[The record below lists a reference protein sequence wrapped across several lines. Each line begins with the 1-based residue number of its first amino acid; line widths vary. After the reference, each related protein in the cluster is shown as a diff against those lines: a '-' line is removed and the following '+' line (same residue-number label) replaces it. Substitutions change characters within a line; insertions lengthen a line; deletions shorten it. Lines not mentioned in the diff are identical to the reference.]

1 MERES
6 VQKYIIDRNDSHLR
20 KRKCKHE
27 IMNCKSLQNSMKIW
41 ICRHL
46 GDLVEISLQNLTLS
60 EIYKRALFSSFQ
72 IGLELSEAC
81 AKLNFASFRLR
92 TLKEDRRKRAPS
104 FYVVQRTMMTFVSNF
119 KQVEKLQFEN
129 VEK

>member
-1 MERES
+1 
-6 VQKYIIDRNDSHLR
+6 
-20 KRKCKHE
+20 
-27 IMNCKSLQNSMKIW
+27 MKIW

-60 EIYKRALFSSFQ
+60 ESYKRALFSSFQ

>member
-1 MERES
+1 MQTWNHEL
-6 VQKYIIDRNDSHLR
+6 QIFFLWKYGFVGTY
-20 KRKCKHE
+20 C
-27 IMNCKSLQNSMKIW
+27 
-41 ICRHL
+41 
-46 GDLVEISLQNLTLS
+46 DLVEISFQNLTLS

-81 AKLNFASFRLR
+81 AKLSFASFRLR
-92 TLKEDRRKRAPS
+92 TLKEDREKVRVRKGEGKTRSS
-104 FYVVQRTMMTFVSNF
+104 FFFVQRTMMTFVSNF

>member
-1 MERES
+1 M
-6 VQKYIIDRNDSHLR
+6 QTWN
-20 KRKCKHE
+20 HE
-27 IMNCKSLQNSMKIW
+27 LQIFTELYENMDLY
-41 ICRHL
+41 L